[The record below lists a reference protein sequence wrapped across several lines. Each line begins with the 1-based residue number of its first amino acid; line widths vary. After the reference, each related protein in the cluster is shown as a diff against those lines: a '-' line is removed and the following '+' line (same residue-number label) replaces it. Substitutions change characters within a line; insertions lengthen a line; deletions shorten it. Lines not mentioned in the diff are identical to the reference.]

1 MRRLIILL
9 FLFTLLSFGN
19 LHSQVGWQI
28 ISSPWAVHQNA
39 VYFVNANTG
48 FIVGGFLNSPYPFR
62 IIIKTTNGGTSWY
75 DNHQANSAGLL
86 DVFFVNTQTGYAVG
100 GYEPVGLILKTTNTG
115 INWFQQSSG
124 LTKEISS
131 VFFVNEYTGFC
142 TSDNGVIIKT
152 TNSGMNW
159 IQVNSGSSYYLE
171 SIYFTNPVIGYA
183 VGRVGQIIKTT
194 NSGNDW
200 FSLVSY
206 SNWLNSVTFSGQ
218 DTGYAVG
225 VGGLLLKTSNAGI
238 TWNAINTGYTDEFT
252 CVKFV
257 NSLSGYITGNN
268 GRMLFTT
275 NAGQTWTSQTTG
287 TTQKI
292 SSVFYT
298 DQYKGIASGNYGL
311 ILKTQ
316 TGGQPLY
323 IPTLVSPANGSFNNS
338 ITPALKWRKGSNII
352 NYKVHISSLSNFSII
367 TDSAILTDS
376 LYIVPSGKLQP
387 ATTYFWRVNA
397 TSGFGTGPWSDIW
410 NFATVLTS
418 IEITG
423 SETPGIFELLQNYPN
438 PFNSMTNIKF
448 KIVNSGNTLLKLYDI
463 SGRKVRELFNG
474 YLQAGEYNLKFDAG
488 DLPSG
493 VYFYRLFVNNGMKF
507 SDARKMLLVR

>member
-1 MRRLIILL
+1 MRISAIFLL
-9 FLFTLLSFGN
+9 LLTLLSFGN
-19 LHSQVGWQI
+19 LQSQVGWQTI
-28 ISSPWAVHQNA
+28 TSPWAVHQNA

-48 FIVGGFLNSPYPFR
+48 FIVGGYLNSPYPFR
-62 IIIKTTNGGTSWY
+62 IIIKTTNGGTTWVN
-75 DNHQANSAGLL
+75 NHQANSAGLL
-86 DVFFVNTQTGYAVG
+86 DVHFVNSQTGYAVG
-100 GYEPVGLILKTTNTG
+100 GYDPGGLILKTTNTG
-115 INWFQQSSG
+115 VNWFTQNSG

-152 TNSGMNW
+152 TNGGTNW
-159 IQVNSGSSYYLE
+159 YQVNTGNSQYLE
-171 SIYFTNPVIGYA
+171 SVYFTNPLVGYA
-183 VGRVGQIIKTT
+183 VGRVGQIIKST
-194 NSGNDW
+194 NSGNNW

-206 SNWLNSVTFSGQ
+206 SNWLNSITFTGQ

-225 VGGLLLKTSNAGI
+225 VGGLFLKTSNAGI
-238 TWNAINTGYTDEFT
+238 TWNAINTGYSDEFT

-268 GRMLFTT
+268 GRILFTT
-275 NAGQTWTSQTTG
+275 NAGQSWISQTTG
-287 TTQKI
+287 TTKKI
-292 SSVFYT
+292 SSIFYT
-298 DQYKGIASGNYGL
+298 DQYKGIASGDYGL

-323 IPTLVSPANGSFNNS
+323 IPTLLSPANGSFNNS
-338 ITPALKWRKGSNII
+338 ITPALKWRKGNNIV
-352 NYKVHISSLSNFSII
+352 NYKVHISSLSNFSVIV
-367 TDSAILTDS
+367 DSAILTDS
-376 LYIVPSGKLQP
+376 LYIVPQGKLQP

-418 IEITG
+418 VEITANG
-423 SETPGIFELLQNYPN
+423 TPDKFELMQNYPN
-438 PFNSMTNIKF
+438 PFNSTTIINFRIL
-448 KIVNSGNTLLKLYDI
+448 NSGNATIKLYDI
-463 SGRKVRELFNG
+463 SGRLLRELFKG
-474 YLQAGEYNLKFDAG
+474 YLQSGEYNLKFNAG

-507 SDARKMLLVR
+507 SDVKKMILLR